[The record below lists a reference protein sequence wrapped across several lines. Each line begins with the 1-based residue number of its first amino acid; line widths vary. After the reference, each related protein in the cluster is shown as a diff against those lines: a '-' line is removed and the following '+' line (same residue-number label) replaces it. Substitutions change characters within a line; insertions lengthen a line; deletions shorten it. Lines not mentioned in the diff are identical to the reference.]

1 MWHVRIWNRQERK
14 ILCTLWKGGEVG
26 INITKSFCKVRND
39 DRLTLDDVKT
49 IDLLL
54 AWWQQEQE
62 AQK

>member
-1 MWHVRIWNRQERK
+1 M
-14 ILCTLWKGGEVG
+14 G